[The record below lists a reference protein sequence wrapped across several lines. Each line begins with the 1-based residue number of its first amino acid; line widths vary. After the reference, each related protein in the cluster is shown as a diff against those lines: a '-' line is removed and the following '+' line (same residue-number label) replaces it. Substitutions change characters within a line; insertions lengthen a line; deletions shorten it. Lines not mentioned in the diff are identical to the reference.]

1 MVPQDKKDAIVN
13 LYASNIDVEFISMQ
27 VDLDIPT
34 VITVLRELG
43 VNQENKKSTWLH
55 ILADNINLT
64 IQWFKPNNLTDRIE
78 VSSFFIENFTSHVYS
93 IRN

>member
-34 VITVLRELG
+34 VVTTLKELG
-43 VNQENKKSTWLH
+43 IYMEKKESTWIKGLSLFG
-55 ILADNINLT
+55 IYGNLINKNT
-64 IQWFKPNNLTDRIE
+64 IFE
-78 VSSFFIENFTSHVYS
+78 VSIL
-93 IRN
+93 IIPRL

>member
-34 VITVLRELG
+34 VVTTLKELG
-43 VNQENKKSTWLH
+43 ICMEKKESTWIKELSLFG
-55 ILADNINLT
+55 IYGNLINKNT
-64 IQWFKPNNLTDRIE
+64 IFE
-78 VSSFFIENFTSHVYS
+78 VSIL
-93 IRN
+93 IIPRL

>member
-34 VITVLRELG
+34 VVTTLKELG
-43 VNQENKKSTWLH
+43 IYMEKKEST
-55 ILADNINLT
+55 
-64 IQWFKPNNLTDRIE
+64 
-78 VSSFFIENFTSHVYS
+78 
-93 IRN
+93 

>member
-34 VITVLRELG
+34 VITVLKELG
-43 VNQENKKSTWLH
+43 IAMEKKEST
-55 ILADNINLT
+55 
-64 IQWFKPNNLTDRIE
+64 
-78 VSSFFIENFTSHVYS
+78 
-93 IRN
+93 